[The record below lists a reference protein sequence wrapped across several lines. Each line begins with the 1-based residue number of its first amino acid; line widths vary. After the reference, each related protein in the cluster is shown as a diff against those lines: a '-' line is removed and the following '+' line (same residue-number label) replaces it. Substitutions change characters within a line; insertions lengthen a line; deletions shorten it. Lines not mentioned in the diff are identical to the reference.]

1 MNKRDTKGE
10 FKRNVK
16 QSVMILKGGEKDISL
31 WPLDL
36 RDYCVR

>member
-1 MNKRDTKGE
+1 MNKGDMKGE

-16 QSVMILKGGEKDISL
+16 QSVMILKGEKDISL

>member
-1 MNKRDTKGE
+1 MKGE

-16 QSVMILKGGEKDISL
+16 QSVMILKGEKDISL